1 MASTTVTKRYAKALF
16 DLFDDVK
23 AAQTALGDLELWA
36 ELLRDNPEFRSIM
49 LHPEIG
55 EDRKLELAAR
65 VQACPEVR
73 DFINLLIT
81 KKRVDVLDDVLIDF
95 EELLNEARNAVAAE
109 VISAVPLDE
118 SLLDEFELQVARLTG
133 KNVRLENVMNPD
145 IVGGVRLVIGD
156 RVIDSTLATKLG
168 ELRRELARG

>member
-81 KKRVDVLDDVLIDF
+81 KKRVDVLDDVLIGF

-118 SLLDEFELQVARLTG
+118 GLLDEFELQVARLTG
-133 KNVRLENVMNPD
+133 KNVRLENVVDPG
-145 IVGGVRLVIGD
+145 VGGGVRLVIGD

-168 ELRRELARG
+168 DVRRELVRG

>member
-1 MASTTVTKRYAKALF
+1 MPSTTVTTRYARALF
-16 DLFDDVK
+16 GLFDDVK

-36 ELLRDNPEFRSIM
+36 ELLRDNPEFRGVM

-65 VQACPEVR
+65 VQVCPEVR

-118 SLLDEFELQVARLTG
+118 ALLDEFELQVARLTG
-133 KNVRLENVMNPD
+133 KNVRLENVVDPGV
-145 IVGGVRLVIGD
+145 VGGIRLVIGD
-156 RVIDSTLATKLG
+156 RVIDSTLTTKLSDV
-168 ELRRELARG
+168 RRELIRG

>member
-1 MASTTVTKRYAKALF
+1 MF

-23 AAQTALGDLELWA
+23 AAQAAMGDLELWA
-36 ELLRDNPEFRSIM
+36 ELLRDNPEFRAVM

-55 EDRKLELAAR
+55 ENRKLELAAR

-73 DFINLLIT
+73 DFVNLLIT
-81 KKRVDVLDDVLIDF
+81 KKRVNVLDDILIDF

-109 VISAVPLDE
+109 VISAVSLNGT
-118 SLLDEFELQVARLTG
+118 LLDAFELQVARLTG
-133 KNVRLENVMNPD
+133 KNVRLENVVDPG

-156 RVIDSTLATKLG
+156 RVVDSTLAAKLG
-168 ELRRELARG
+168 DVRRELARG

>member
-1 MASTTVTKRYAKALF
+1 MVSTTVTTRYAKALF

-23 AAQTALGDLELWA
+23 AVQAALGDLELWA
-36 ELLRDNPEFRSIM
+36 ELLRDNPEFRGIM

-65 VQACPEVR
+65 VRVCSEVR

-81 KKRVDVLDDVLIDF
+81 KKRVDILDDVLIDF
-95 EELLNEARNAVAAE
+95 EELLNEAQNAVAAE

-118 SLLDEFELQVARLTG
+118 RLFDEFELQVARLTG
-133 KNVRLENVMNPD
+133 KNVRLENVVDPSV
-145 IVGGVRLVIGD
+145 VGGVRLVIGD

-168 ELRRELARG
+168 EVRRELARG